1 MIRWVLLFSW
11 MTFAMAEPCQ
21 IQLLNGDLLH
31 GIYLGQE
38 KEWTLLKTK
47 WQESPLQIHGKYIE
61 SIDFG
66 RKPIL
71 GDSEWEIDLGNE
83 QRLVGDRPS
92 FQNGR
97 INFVSSWAGNLDVDE
112 AAIKSL
118 YKSIPAS
125 KIIYRGPMSLN
136 TWRFEAPRGR
146 SGVLGSAEATLGAE
160 GMMFLKDGDYTTMLP
175 ATIQSFGL
183 RIRMRFEE
191 LAPLGRFSINLN
203 ILPDQNQSPRPI
215 HFSIEKRQLRLRL
228 QHRNKPQE
236 DLLFPLAES
245 AIRVGVPFELQFDVD
260 KANKRFRL
268 LLDQHLIAEWEE
280 VEWEFSQSLHPFFLS
295 FKLGRDGFSTM
306 RIEDVILYELE
317 SGLPVKTNEGLVNLE
332 TVRFVNGDVLPMKWE
347 GVSPEGNWLL
357 MVSGRETPLAMSTKR
372 IEQWKRDSSQWFPIK
387 RKANH
392 VQLQLAGGRD
402 RFIAEL
408 LGADDNEIRLKREGV
423 NSEFRI
429 PLTRLERIGFNPYF
443 KK

>member
-11 MTFAMAEPCQ
+11 ITFALAEPCQ

-38 KEWTLLKTK
+38 KEWTLLKTT

-66 RKPIL
+66 RKPIS

-97 INFVSSWAGNLDVDE
+97 ISFVPSWAGKLDVDE
-112 AAIKSL
+112 AAITSL

-125 KIIYRGPMSLN
+125 EVIYRGPMSLN
-136 TWRFEAPRGR
+136 AWRFEAPRGR
-146 SGVLGSAEATLGAE
+146 SDILGSAEATLGAE
-160 GMMFLKDGDYTTMLP
+160 GMMFLKDGGYATILP
-175 ATIQSFGL
+175 ATVQSFGL

-191 LAPLGRFSINLN
+191 LAPLGKFSINFN
-203 ILPDQNQSPRPI
+203 ALPDQNQSQRPI
-215 HFSIEKRQLRLRL
+215 QFSIEKRQLRLRI
-228 QHRNKPQE
+228 QYKNQPQE

-245 AIRVGVPFELQFDVD
+245 AIRVGVPFELRFEVD
-260 KANKRFRL
+260 KPNKRFRL
-268 LLDQHLIAEWEE
+268 LLDQQLIAEWEQA
-280 VEWEFSQSLHPFFLS
+280 EWEFSQSPHPFFLS
-295 FKLGRDGFSTM
+295 FKVGRDGFSTM
-306 RIEDVILYELE
+306 SIEDIMLYERE
-317 SGLPVKTNEGLVNLE
+317 SDLPVKTNEGLSDSE
-332 TVRFVNGDVLPMKWE
+332 TVRFVNGDVLPIKWE
-347 GVSPEGNWLL
+347 GISPEGNWLL
-357 MVSGRETPLAMSTKR
+357 FVSGRETPLVMSTDR

-392 VQLQLAGGRD
+392 VQLQLAGGRE

-408 LGADDNEIRLKREGV
+408 LGADGNEIRLKREGFS
-423 NSEFRI
+423 SEFRI
-429 PLTRLERIGFNPYF
+429 PLTMLERIGFNPYY
-443 KK
+443 K